1 MTSPTI
7 RLTTSIQGV
16 KVTTYTFDNN
26 SNRTVEDANG
36 LVTSYTYDNENRLVS
51 LTTANNVITNTY
63 SGDGLRRS
71 TWQTGQTVH
80 TMIWDGSDYLG
91 EVH

>member
-1 MTSPTI
+1 VRVPTKSGH
-7 RLTTSIQGV
+7 RSGWEGSVVAGVVRERSNRADNLTT
-16 KVTTYTFDNN
+16 YLF
-26 SNRTVEDANG
+26 
-36 LVTSYTYDNENRLVS
+36 DNENRLKTMTS
-51 LTTANNVITNTY
+51 SDNTIMTSTY

-71 TWQTGQTVH
+71 AQQQGQTVH